1 MIKKKQYKIIFSI
14 QIICLLL
21 ISGCAIKS
29 IYLKEAKDLYRSGQ
43 YDKAV
48 EYFEKALKERPKRTE
63 IKRLLFRA
71 KLSSYY
77 HHLILA
83 RKLKDLKKKEEAIKE
98 YRVALKILPN
108 KKRLEDEF

>member
-1 MIKKKQYKIIFSI
+1 MIKKNRYKMIVFI
-14 QIICLLL
+14 QIICLFLV
-21 ISGCAIKS
+21 SSCAINS
-29 IYLKEAKDLYRSGQ
+29 IYLKEAKELYRAGQ

-48 EYFEKALKERPKRTE
+48 EYFEQALRERPKRTE

-83 RKLKDLKKKEEAIKE
+83 RKYKDQKMKEDAIKE
-98 YRVALKILPN
+98 YQIALM
-108 KKRLEDEF
+108 